1 MQTPNNL
8 SEADGN
14 AVAQLERWA
23 SRSMRISIIGNSG
36 SGKSTLA
43 RMLASSN
50 GTALLDLDTLV
61 LEPNKIAI
69 PRDPKRGFADLE

>member
-14 AVAQLERWA
+14 AAAQFKRWA

-50 GTALLDLDTLV
+50 GTSLLDLDTLV
-61 LEPNKIAI
+61 WEPNKIAI